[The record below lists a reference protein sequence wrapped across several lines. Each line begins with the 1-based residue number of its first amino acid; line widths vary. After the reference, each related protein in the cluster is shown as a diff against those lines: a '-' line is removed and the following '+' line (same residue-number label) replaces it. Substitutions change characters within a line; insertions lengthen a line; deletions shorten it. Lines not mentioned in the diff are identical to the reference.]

1 MQKSLKILFVLFFLI
16 FNLTGYSQLG
26 DNVYDY
32 APSADVTTT
41 GNISNGGATARSFF
55 SLTSL
60 TIGQSIVL
68 NFKTSILVHT
78 VKFGTFWSS
87 DGRFIPSGYNIDYSN
102 DGINYINVVSVTG
115 NNNINPS
122 HAFGIWAQYWRLTV
136 TGVQSGQLNCNIAG
150 LQFLSSGVGAATNNS
165 FWNISGY
172 NSNSINYN
180 GGNVGIGTNN
190 PSEKLSI
197 NGALESLN
205 DKYGEGG
212 QLTLRGGIY
221 RYSIDN
227 YGGNGMRFFREDDAT
242 GSNGLVFMN
251 LLSNGNLLIGK
262 TSQSNS
268 NYKLDVAGNIRA
280 NKLVI
285 NTTGADYVFN
295 DGYRLRPLLQVENY
309 IKQNKH
315 LPGVEPAKKMQE
327 EGMSVGETQTKLLE
341 KIEELTLYIIEQ
353 NKEMGIM
360 KKEIN
365 QLKKMNHQLQ

>member
-16 FNLTGYSQLG
+16 FNLIGYSQLG

-115 NNNINPS
+115 NNNVNPS

-136 TGVQSGQLNCNIAG
+136 TGIQSGQSNCNIAG

-165 FWNISGY
+165 FWNIAAY
-172 NSNSINYN
+172 DSNSINYI
-180 GGNVGIGTNN
+180 GGNV
-190 PSEKLSI
+190 
-197 NGALESLN
+197 
-205 DKYGEGG
+205 
-212 QLTLRGGIY
+212 
-221 RYSIDN
+221 
-227 YGGNGMRFFREDDAT
+227 
-242 GSNGLVFMN
+242 
-251 LLSNGNLLIGK
+251 LIGK
-262 TSQSNS
+262 TTQSNS
-268 NYKLDVAGNIRA
+268 NYKLDVSGNIRA
-280 NKLVI
+280 NKLVV

-295 DGYRLRPLLQVENY
+295 DGYRLRPLLQVENF

-315 LPGVEPAKKMQE
+315 LPGIEPAKQMQE

-341 KIEELTLYIIEQ
+341 KIEELTLYVIDQNKKLEALNKANQQLQQKNMRLNKRITVIEQ
-353 NKEMGIM
+353 KT
-360 KKEIN
+360 K
-365 QLKKMNHQLQ
+365 